1 MTIDNGSPPPEF
13 LRLEPP
19 QNGVFERLA
28 SLEPR
33 ADIFDWERIRD
44 EFFPIIRQ
52 ALSLAALSE
61 ATDDPLKNLAQLIRA
76 LTLEHITTMCSAMGK
91 PDMRDTLVKWAA
103 AYLDGTAMPEEKER
117 RL

>member
-19 QNGVFERLA
+19 QNGVVEVYNH
-28 SLEPR
+28 S
-33 ADIFDWERIRD
+33 ADLLVEIE
-44 EFFPIIRQ
+44 E
-52 ALSLAALSE
+52 AAE
-61 ATDDPLKNLAQLIRA
+61 DPLKVVARKLRA

-91 PDMRDTLVKWAA
+91 PDMRDTLVKWAV
-103 AYLDGTAMPEEKER
+103 AYLDGTAMPEERER

>member
-19 QNGVFERLA
+19 RDGVVEVYNH
-28 SLEPR
+28 S
-33 ADIFDWERIRD
+33 ADLLVEIE
-44 EFFPIIRQ
+44 E
-52 ALSLAALSE
+52 AAE
-61 ATDDPLKNLAQLIRA
+61 DPLKVVARKLRA

-91 PDMRDTLVKWAA
+91 PDMRDTLVKWAV